1 MRSLFL
7 CLSEPGGFE
16 TSKVVK
22 SGHLL
27 LIQWAIEKILFAL
40 FVSQKG
46 QKKGKNTNFALD
58 IFQGMEETV
67 NARVSVIQTRRP
79 SMVNVE
85 EDEEEDEEKEEENR
99 EEKVECPICGE
110 VTSDQLHYGGLA
122 CPSCKAFFRRTVAL
136 HRSPFD
142 A

>member
-1 MRSLFL
+1 MRSLFV
-7 CLSEPGGFE
+7 CLPEPGGFE

-40 FVSQKG
+40 FVSHKG
-46 QKKGKNTNFALD
+46 QKRGKDTNFALD
-58 IFQGMEETV
+58 IFQGMEEFSG

-85 EDEEEDEEKEEENR
+85 EDEEDDEDKEEEDR
-99 EEKVECPICGE
+99 EEKVECPICG
-110 VTSDQLHYGGLA
+110 VQD
-122 CPSCKAFFRRTVAL
+122 
-136 HRSPFD
+136 D
-142 A
+142 